1 MERLKVFLVE
11 DEVII
16 RNGVKKSIN
25 WEEEGYDF
33 VGEASDGEL
42 AYPMILKERPDILI
56 TDIRMPFMDGL
67 ELSRLVKEKLPNI
80 RIMLLTGYGE
90 FDYAKQAISIGVADY
105 LLKPISA
112 VMLLEALGKVRDTIL
127 KEQEDKALL
136 AQYEQEMQENTE
148 RDKMKFFQKMLFG
161 GLSMGQILEE
171 GKQFELDL
179 MAAAYQ
185 VVLFQIL
192 QTKAAQEEPEKVV
205 AAYEKID
212 RIAEKLP
219 FVYSFHREIDGWAFL
234 LTADSDEQLQENKLR
249 LKDNLEKIMKKWP
262 ELDYFGAI
270 GMPVERLRN
279 LKESFRDADR
289 AFAERFALP
298 PDQITEGTQ
307 LTSKD
312 GVRDGIEVKGIVQ
325 VGTLRTMIGKFLNNG
340 TRDEVKEFC
349 DMYLEQIQQ
358 DNLSSSLL
366 RQYLIVDVSAEVLS
380 FIRKLSPDAE
390 LENEIEE
397 LNRVLLEKHSI
408 EELRNYLIRFLTET
422 IDRRDDVSGRKYTDL
437 IEAAKKEIDENYML
451 DEISLNTVSVRV
463 GMSPS
468 YFSAVFSRETGMTF
482 VEYLTE
488 VRMNKAKEYLMC
500 SSMKMTEIAFEVG
513 YRDPHY
519 FSYIFKKTQGC
530 TPKEYRARRKD

>member
-25 WEEEGYDF
+25 WEKEGYDF

-105 LLKPISA
+105 LLKPISS

-192 QTKAAQEEPEKVV
+192 QTKAAQEEPDKVV

-212 RIAEKLP
+212 RIAEELP

-408 EELRNYLIRFLTET
+408 EELRNYLIGFLTET
-422 IDRRDDVSGRKYTDL
+422 IDLRDDVSGRKYTDL
-437 IEAAKKEIDENYML
+437 IEAAKKEIDENYMS

>member
-1 MERLKVFLVE
+1 
-11 DEVII
+11 
-16 RNGVKKSIN
+16 
-25 WEEEGYDF
+25 
-33 VGEASDGEL
+33 
-42 AYPMILKERPDILI
+42 
-56 TDIRMPFMDGL
+56 
-67 ELSRLVKEKLPNI
+67 
-80 RIMLLTGYGE
+80 
-90 FDYAKQAISIGVADY
+90 
-105 LLKPISA
+105 
-112 VMLLEALGKVRDTIL
+112 
-127 KEQEDKALL
+127 
-136 AQYEQEMQENTE
+136 
-148 RDKMKFFQKMLFG
+148 
-161 GLSMGQILEE
+161 
-171 GKQFELDL
+171 
-179 MAAAYQ
+179 
-185 VVLFQIL
+185 
-192 QTKAAQEEPEKVV
+192 
-205 AAYEKID
+205 
-212 RIAEKLP
+212 
-219 FVYSFHREIDGWAFL
+219 
-234 LTADSDEQLQENKLR
+234 
-249 LKDNLEKIMKKWP
+249 
-262 ELDYFGAI
+262 
-270 GMPVERLRN
+270 MPVERLRN